1 MPDSVTPRHALVP
14 ESAAGRRL
22 DAVVAELFPE
32 YSRSRLSAWI
42 KSGDVTVDG
51 GTARAVAH
59 TVQGYYASLHTHQT
73 TAPFKD
79 RMMDFDGL
87 NALIGTPE
95 LMAQGR
101 QYE

>member
-1 MPDSVTPRHALVP
+1 MTLVKSRFSTDASAQPGADS
-14 ESAAGRRL
+14 GRRRWL
-22 DAVVAELFPE
+22 A
-32 YSRSRLSAWI
+32 
-42 KSGDVTVDG
+42 

-59 TVQGYYASLHTHQT
+59 TLQGYYASLHTHQT